1 MAHSHRLT
9 ARPGSRNRLIPQP
22 RQANAPLAGSQSAF
36 RQSGPTV
43 SAPRQSIESGP
54 PPGALVSRTEQRA
67 LQSGLIINSA
77 LGLRASHLSGVSGT
91 GPIGCRSRSSWA
103 NWRMPSAQPSGTRTV
118 TLHSPCARRDRDG
131 RRSGRSVMPVTT
143 PRHQSSRRSNRTE
156 RARRS
161 CQCTARRLRRPLAR
175 KSGSGLLSSPQR
187 RGSNSSN
194 PSG

>member
-143 PRHQSSRRSNRTE
+143 PGTSPRGDQTGPRE
-156 RARRS
+156 RGVRASARRVG
-161 CQCTARRLRRPLAR
+161 CGGRW
-175 KSGSGLLSSPQR
+175 
-187 RGSNSSN
+187 RGSQVQVF
-194 PSG
+194 